1 MSLPQKEEYVIMIRM
16 SPIQQQLYRKFILQ
30 VRTSGLG
37 AWGSSNNPIKAFA
50 VCCKV
55 GLMIMMF

>member
-16 SPIQQQLYRKFILQ
+16 SPVQRLLYREFIMQ
-30 VRTSGLG
+30 MRTSGLG
-37 AWGSSNNPIKAFA
+37 AWGSSNNPIKAFS

-55 GLMIMMF
+55 WAYHL